1 MLSSSNV
8 KMTYTKKGAC
18 EMTSRLKANDPTL
31 VISIGHSNATF
42 EQAENM
48 IRAGASAVTHVFNC
62 SSHLNTDRDPGVAG
76 LLGSHLPLY
85 FGIIADGIHVH
96 AGSLHMAQK
105 CAGERLTL
113 VTDAISAA
121 GLPDGEHTVADQR
134 ITIENGKAVV
144 SATGV
149 LVGSTMFLDG
159 CVREHMAAT
168 RSSLAESSYAAST
181 APAKLLG
188 LSNKGV
194 LTRGS
199 DADITLLSQTGE
211 VLATIVQGD
220 VAFCCPTRW

>member
-1 MLSSSNV
+1 
-8 KMTYTKKGAC
+8 
-18 EMTSRLKANDPTL
+18 MTSRLKTNDPAL

-48 IRAGASAVTHVFNC
+48 VRAGASAVTHVCNGL
-62 SSHLNTDRDPGVAG
+62 SHLNSDRDPGVVG
-76 LLGSHLPLY
+76 LLGSHLLPLY

-96 AGSLHMAQK
+96 AGSLTMAQK

-134 ITIENGKAVV
+134 ITIANGKAVV

-149 LVGSTMFLDG
+149 LVGSTVFLDE
-159 CVREHMAAT
+159 CVRVHMECT
-168 RSSLAESSYAAST
+168 RSSLAEAVYAAST

-194 LTRGS
+194 LIRGS
-199 DADITLLSQTGE
+199 DADMTLLSDTGD
-211 VLATIVQGD
+211 VLATVVQGD